1 MEHCQSRQRSGKW
14 RAGTNTDKAQLRER
28 EKKTVRERVRES
40 GESDTCLTVAA
51 AAWQASSG
59 CRCSLSA
66 HAYTMP
72 GEARSSRG
80 SCNQAARQR
89 GNQAGT
95 LAAPRATTFRF
106 TCSGVIKL
114 QFLYN
119 IYTQWVVV
127 AVRGY
132 PHRGGGRQGASVE
145 CGKSSCP
152 WHIMTF
158 RHSCKCRQQASP
170 WRLPYNTDITICGL
184 LGIMHVCW
192 SPPPR
197 FPLSPLVCVGVY
209 VWVCMLLC

>member
-1 MEHCQSRQRSGKW
+1 MQRWPRGALPKPAKKWQVESRHKHRQSPTK
-14 RAGTNTDKAQLRER
+14 RER
-28 EKKTVRERVRES
+28 EKDSERASEREW
-40 GESDTCLTVAA
+40 GERHLSDCG
-51 AAWQASSG
+51 SS
-59 CRCSLSA
+59 SLAGVIRLQMLSKRA
-66 HAYTMP
+66 RIHNARRGEEQPRQLQP
-72 GEARSSRG
+72 GS
-80 SCNQAARQR
+80 
-89 GNQAGT
+89 QAGT

-192 SPPPR
+192 SPPS
-197 FPLSPLVCVGVY
+197 LAHSPLVCVGVY

>member
-1 MEHCQSRQRSGKW
+1 MQRWPRGALPKPAKKWQVESRHKHRQSPTK
-14 RAGTNTDKAQLRER
+14 RER

-127 AVRGY
+127 AERGY
-132 PHRGGGRQGASVE
+132 PHREGGRGQVWSVAN
-145 CGKSSCP
+145 
-152 WHIMTF
+152 
-158 RHSCKCRQQASP
+158 QAV
-170 WRLPYNTDITICGL
+170 RGT
-184 LGIMHVCW
+184 
-192 SPPPR
+192 
-197 FPLSPLVCVGVY
+197 
-209 VWVCMLLC
+209 

>member
-28 EKKTVRERVRES
+28 EREKDSERASEREW
-40 GESDTCLTVAA
+40 GERHLSDCG
-51 AAWQASSG
+51 SS
-59 CRCSLSA
+59 SLAGVIRLQMLSKRA
-66 HAYTMP
+66 RIHNARR
-72 GEARSSRG
+72 GEE
-80 SCNQAARQR
+80 QPRQLQP

-132 PHRGGGRQGASVE
+132 PHREGGRGQVWSVANRAVR
-145 CGKSSCP
+145 G
-152 WHIMTF
+152 T
-158 RHSCKCRQQASP
+158 
-170 WRLPYNTDITICGL
+170 
-184 LGIMHVCW
+184 
-192 SPPPR
+192 
-197 FPLSPLVCVGVY
+197 
-209 VWVCMLLC
+209 